1 MFYIFKGYLILCLDR
16 VLVMFEMVSVDF
28 GWMIIKVKRGLN
40 VIINVLEFG
49 LVNRYCVYCLYCF
62 LYKI

>member
-1 MFYIFKGYLILCLDR
+1 MFG
-16 VLVMFEMVSVDF
+16 MVSVDF

-40 VIINVLEFG
+40 FIINVWEFG